1 MNLGDLLSSVSLVSS
16 IASLVL
22 AVIAIWLSF
31 VFYRMG
37 NQASESANKASSEI
51 HECVTK
57 LEGLFNRLYSDT
69 FSMMKDTVSNM
80 QKHIWPDQITQAT
93 STATEVQERTEKRID
108 ELKQQMTTELSNL
121 LAKQKETGG
130 RTENLARDLLPMLN
144 RAINESTKVTVETRE
159 ETIRE
164 AIMVVLKDLAENRS
178 FSVSADDL
186 VGRIDKKYALS
197 LGDTLNTLIALRNEG
212 LIHWEGPDY
221 VLSSTR
227 IDINPDI
234 LKRTPAPK

>member
-1 MNLGDLLSSVSLVSS
+1 MNLDVLSSVSLVSS

-22 AVIAIWLSF
+22 ALIAIWLSF
-31 VFYRMG
+31 IFYRMSS
-37 NQASESANKASSEI
+37 QASDSANKASSEI
-51 HECVTK
+51 HESVTK

-69 FSMMKDTVSNM
+69 FTMMKDTVANM
-80 QKHIWPDQITQAT
+80 QKHIWPDQVSQAT
-93 STATEVQERTEKRID
+93 STANEVQERTEKRID
-108 ELKQQMTTELSNL
+108 ELKQQMTAELSTL
-121 LAKQKETGG
+121 LAKQKDTGG
-130 RTENLARDLLPMLN
+130 RTDNLAKDLLPILN

-234 LKRTPAPK
+234 LKRMPAPK